1 MEMKNTIIK
10 KYAEVFKV
18 LGNYDSGKLKL
29 VKIRKPKFVL
39 TYEEAKEVISEAKKE
54 LKKMGINVGM
64 FGKESG
70 NKLETIIAGLA
81 QTFGGKELYPTV
93 GEKAANLL
101 YFILKNHPFVDGN
114 KKIGALL
121 FLYYLEKNKALLRRS
136 KKIIDDNT
144 LIVLILL
151 MIMSNSKEKDN
162 LIKITTNFL
171 K

>member
-1 MEMKNTIIK
+1 MEKKIITK
-10 KYAEVFKV
+10 EYAKVFKI
-18 LGNYDSGKLKL
+18 LGDYDAGKLKI
-29 VKIRKPKFVL
+29 VKTGKPKFIL
-39 TYEEAKEVISEAKKE
+39 TYAEARQVIDKAKKE
-54 LKKMGINVGM
+54 LKRMGINVGM

-70 NKLETIIAGLA
+70 NKFETIIAELA

-121 FLYYLEKNKALLRRS
+121 FLYYLEKNEILFKEG

-162 LIKITTNFL
+162 LIKIVTSFL

>member
-1 MEMKNTIIK
+1 METKNAIIK

-29 VKIRKPKFVL
+29 VKIGKPKFVL
-39 TYEEAKEVISEAKKE
+39 TYEGAKRVISEAKKE
-54 LKKMGINVGM
+54 LKKMGISIGM

-70 NKLETIIAGLA
+70 NKLETIIVGLG
-81 QTFGGKELYPTV
+81 QTFGGKELYPTI

-121 FLYYLEKNKALLRRS
+121 FLYYLEKNKTLLRRG

-144 LIVLILL
+144 LITLIFL

>member
-1 MEMKNTIIK
+1 
-10 KYAEVFKV
+10 
-18 LGNYDSGKLKL
+18 
-29 VKIRKPKFVL
+29 
-39 TYEEAKEVISEAKKE
+39 
-54 LKKMGINVGM
+54 M

-70 NKLETIIAGLA
+70 NKLETIIVGLG
-81 QTFGGKELYPTV
+81 QTFGGKELYPTI

-121 FLYYLEKNKALLRRS
+121 FLYYLEKNKTLLRRG

-144 LIVLILL
+144 LITLIFL